1 MAEVKWI
8 KITTDI
14 FDDEKILLIESLPD
28 SYAIITVW
36 FKLLCLAGKQNN
48 SGVFMMGRSPYTE
61 GMLATIFR
69 MKETTVKLALETFN
83 QFGMVEIIDGVI
95 TIPNWEKHQSLDQL
109 EQARENTRQRVARHR
124 QKQRL
129 LAQGESPCNATVTHG
144 VTLHVTPCN
153 GDRIE
158 QDIEEEKEQER
169 ELDTHT
175 SAPVRVSAQSIID
188 LFNSLCP
195 SLPSVETLNDAR
207 QTKIDALL
215 GTYSIDQFKRCFEN
229 AEASSFLK
237 GGGDKGWK
245 ASFDWIIDEKN
256 FPKVLE
262 GNYAN
267 KKRHSREK
275 PRYGNFDPDE
285 AYQTAL
291 ERSYGKEPP
300 KTAQDDPIIRER
312 AEALQAELQRG

>member
-1 MAEVKWI
+1 MADKKFYWLKLKRDFFKRHDIRIIEEMQNGKDYVLFYLKLLLESIDHEGELRFSDTIPYNEQMLSVITNTNIDIVRSAI
-8 KITTDI
+8 KLLRDLNMIDI
-14 FDDEKILLIESLPD
+14 FDDSTIYMTEVQKLIGSETASAERKRRSRATQRAALPESVTMSQCGHNVSQKSHIEIEKEL
-28 SYAIITVW
+28 
-36 FKLLCLAGKQNN
+36 
-48 SGVFMMGRSPYTE
+48 
-61 GMLATIFR
+61 
-69 MKETTVKLALETFN
+69 
-83 QFGMVEIIDGVI
+83 
-95 TIPNWEKHQSLDQL
+95 
-109 EQARENTRQRVARHR
+109 
-124 QKQRL
+124 
-129 LAQGESPCNATVTHG
+129 
-144 VTLHVTPCN
+144 
-153 GDRIE
+153 
-158 QDIEEEKEQER
+158 DIEKEI

-175 SAPVRVSAQSIID
+175 SAPARVSAQSIID

-229 AEASSFLK
+229 AESSSFLK
-237 GGGDKGWK
+237 GGGDKGWQ
-245 ASFDWIIDEKN
+245 ASFDWIIDENN

-267 KKRHSREK
+267 KARYSKK

-285 AYQTAL
+285 AYQAAID
-291 ERSYGKEPP
+291 RSYGKEQP